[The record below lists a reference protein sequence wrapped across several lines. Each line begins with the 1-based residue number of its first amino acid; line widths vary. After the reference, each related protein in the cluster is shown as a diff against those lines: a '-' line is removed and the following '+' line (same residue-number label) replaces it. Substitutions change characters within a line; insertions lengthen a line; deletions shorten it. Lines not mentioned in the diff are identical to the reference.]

1 MYKNEIEKVI
11 EALINYI
18 EKEQFKGYDPY
29 DTLNSWLPFHW
40 FGKLGQALA
49 IQIQKLNPINIRLL
63 MGIKRDYNPKGLGLL
78 LQSYCLL
85 YEKTNKVEY
94 INLCDSLFK
103 QLLALRSPD
112 YNNYCWGY
120 NFVWASTQKVLPKYY
135 PSIVVTSFVG
145 IGIFKYYVLT
155 KNEVALQVLK
165 SIQNYIMEDIPLT
178 TTDEG
183 VCFSYTDYEVDC
195 CYNASM
201 LGVEI
206 LSMIYSITKE
216 EKIKKVVEKAVNFV
230 LAHQHPTGKWN
241 YSMDLKTQK
250 EREQID
256 FHQGFVLV
264 SLYHCMKYAMINNE
278 QLRKSI
284 EKGLHYYKT
293 VQFFD
298 NGQSLWRV
306 PKSYPVDIHNQAQG
320 IITFSLLKEFNKE
333 YFAFACK
340 IVDWTI
346 HNMQDNKGYFY
357 YRKFK
362 YYINKI
368 PYIRWSQAWMLLA
381 LITYINNSND

>member
-1 MYKNEIEKVI
+1 MMHFSEPFFRLQSFMEKY
-11 EALINYI
+11 N
-18 EKEQFKGYDPY
+18 FKGYDPY

-40 FGKLGQALA
+40 FGKWGQAIA
-49 IQIQKLNPINIRLL
+49 IQIQKLNPINIRPI
-63 MGIKRDYNPKGLGLL
+63 MGIKRDLNPKGLGLL

-85 YEKTNKVEY
+85 YEKTKENKY
-94 INLCDSLFK
+94 ISLADNLFN

-112 YNNYCWGY
+112 YKNYCWGY
-120 NFVWASTQKVLPKYY
+120 NFVWASTKKVLPKYY

-155 KNEVALQVLK
+155 KNKIALKVLK

-178 TTDEG
+178 KTNDG
-183 VCFSYTDYEVDC
+183 ICFSYTDYEVDC
-195 CYNASM
+195 CYNASI
-201 LGVEI
+201 LGAEI

-216 EKIKKVVEKAVNFV
+216 ERIKNIIEKAISFV

-320 IITFSLLKEFNKE
+320 IITFRF
-333 YFAFACK
+333 
-340 IVDWTI
+340 
-346 HNMQDNKGYFY
+346 
-357 YRKFK
+357 
-362 YYINKI
+362 
-368 PYIRWSQAWMLLA
+368 
-381 LITYINNSND
+381 